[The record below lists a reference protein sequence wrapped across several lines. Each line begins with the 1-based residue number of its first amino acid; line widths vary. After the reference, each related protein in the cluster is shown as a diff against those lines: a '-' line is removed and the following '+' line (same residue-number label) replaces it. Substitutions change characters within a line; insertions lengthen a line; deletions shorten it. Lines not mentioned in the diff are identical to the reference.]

1 MTTYQASRWTH
12 PVQALTRRWA
22 PARTIPARDRQ
33 HRLLRWATLLERNP
47 HQIIGLLPP
56 SWAGGDARGPM
67 IDRPS
72 AIDVAW
78 DDVVLRV
85 MGLAGRSR
93 REAKAFFGLSDAEL
107 DRIVAGSWRCPIR
120 PAWQVAA
127 RIRNVECPRLENAI
141 VGSVLALILVFCAI
155 FYWII

>member
-1 MTTYQASRWTH
+1 MEMTYLGSDIWSYTLRSAGAILLH
-12 PVQALTRRWA
+12 KV
-22 PARTIPARDRQ
+22 PATIITSDWR
-33 HRLLRWATLLERNP
+33 
-47 HQIIGLLPP
+47 
-56 SWAGGDARGPM
+56 GDARGAM
-67 IDRPS
+67 VDRLS

-78 DDVVLRV
+78 NDVVLRV
-85 MGLAGRSR
+85 MGSAGRPLGY
-93 REAKAFFGLSDAEL
+93 AKSFFGLSDAEL
-107 DRIVAGSWRCPIR
+107 DRIVSGSWRCPVR